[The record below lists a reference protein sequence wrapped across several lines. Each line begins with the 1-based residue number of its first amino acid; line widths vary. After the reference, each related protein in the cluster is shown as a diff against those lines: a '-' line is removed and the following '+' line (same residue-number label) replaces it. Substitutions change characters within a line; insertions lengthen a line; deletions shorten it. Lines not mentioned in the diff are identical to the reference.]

1 MPRDETF
8 NTLSTKVIHTKANYL
23 VIVGNQS
30 MGTISTSTNIPIK
43 FGRGAEI
50 VQKRR
55 RGKNSGVG
63 LDPFSGIM
71 IAGYLLLFSSGIKVF
86 VATAILH
93 IILLKNNQI
102 TMGKVSLKLVF
113 FPTEMSRLF

>member
-1 MPRDETF
+1 MKRF
-8 NTLSTKVIHTKANYL
+8 HTLSTNVIHTKANYL

-50 VQKRR
+50 VEKRK
-55 RGKNSGVG
+55 RGKDDGVD

-71 IAGYLLLFSSGIKVF
+71 IAGCLLLFSSGMKVF

-93 IILLKNNQI
+93 IIVLKNNQT
-102 TMGKVSLKLVF
+102 TMRKSV
-113 FPTEMSRLF
+113 